1 MCQSLTTDSVRAVTL
16 LRWTA
21 LITLFIAVLM
31 PPGMSTATGQVFAE
45 GLPPDFGRGVNHR
58 PARSSKG
65 ASSQKWFISV
75 IGMNSCGACERL
87 KYDFAH
93 ADHLTAF
100 VDVDDHTRSWS
111 HFNVYEW
118 NDPAHQWRWQNVQV
132 TMFPTVL
139 IQPPISGEY
148 GDPRTLVW
156 KKAGYNGDDRQLAR
170 EIRHAITA
178 YVTDLPDDS
187 RVRSSL
193 AALPLMPQQGNPFL
207 RSSEHGR
214 EMNW

>member
-1 MCQSLTTDSVRAVTL
+1 MCHSLTTDSLRAATL

-31 PPGMSTATGQVFAE
+31 PPGMSTATGQIVAD
-45 GLPPDFGRGVNHR
+45 GLPNDVGRAINHR
-58 PARSSKG
+58 SHRSTVQD
-65 ASSQKWFISV
+65 SSQKWFISV

-100 VDVDDHTRSWS
+100 VDVSDQTRSWS
-111 HFNVYEW
+111 HYNVYEW
-118 NDPAHQWRWQNVQV
+118 NDPAHQWRWKNVQM
-132 TMFPTVL
+132 TMFPTIL
-139 IQPPISGEY
+139 IQPPMSGAY

-156 KKAGYNGDDRQLAR
+156 KKAGYNGDDRQLAQ
-170 EIRHAITA
+170 EIRLAITT
-178 YVTDLPDDS
+178 YVSELPQQS

-193 AALPLMPQQGNPFL
+193 AALPTTPQIGNVLMRPSLQGRDF
-207 RSSEHGR
+207 G
-214 EMNW
+214 W